1 MKKYLILALVACFAQ
16 QAAAQQTGSF
26 NTTITFNGAN
36 RDLANFVP
44 TDYNAAQEYKLV
56 IGLHGSGD
64 NAANYRNTLV
74 NVSSFAN
81 AFPNTILICPD
92 GGSDL
97 FRDFYQPAGDE
108 LVIEEAISYAIAN
121 YNIDTHNIV
130 LQGFSLGG
138 RSALKYGL
146 EHSDRFKALMLNTP
160 AIQGVKE
167 AANATAFTFDFT
179 NAAALPI
186 YVTLGADD
194 VLYLEPVKRMLAQLA
209 ANNGKFAYKTF
220 STGHLVPNFNNYPY
234 LAFFDQPFS
243 PGADAGIHR
252 LSLPERSC
260 NGMVAASVL
269 LQNTGNAALDSVKLV
284 YGIGNNVDTMV
295 WQQGLAQHQ
304 SVAIDLPVFAAGNV
318 STDNYDF
325 KVEVLSLDQNISDD
339 FADFNTM
346 TANVHIMPGSLNLPF
361 EEQFS
366 NSSSL
371 ERWAFKNSGDYL
383 LPFEFYDEDEAL
395 FSFNSIFIFDNAGTA
410 EEVISPKL
418 DLSAQTAA
426 YLHFNVDYNYVRYTA
441 AVSGID
447 SIFADTLEVL
457 VSKDCG
463 ENYTSVLKRTAAD
476 LSGHD
481 EPLMNPMNLAQVA
494 LDKDETKYRTFTVD
508 MNQFTGQEDVAI
520 KFRYI
525 SGLGGYIYLDDVV
538 VNSSPV
544 SVQDLKTGQL
554 AMQVYPNPTKGLLN
568 IEMKELVRIND
579 IKVYNLLGQV
589 IFEAK
594 GTGGA
599 QQAIGLDHLAEGS
612 YLIKVTT
619 DRGIANAKFLK
630 N

>member
-1 MKKYLILALVACFAQ
+1 MKKYLILVFVACFAQ

-26 NTTITFNGAN
+26 NATITFNGTN

-44 TDYNAAQEYKLV
+44 TDYDASQEYKLIV
-56 IGLHGSGD
+56 GLHGSGD
-64 NAANYRNTLV
+64 NAANYRNALV
-74 NVSSFAN
+74 NALSFAN

-92 GGSDL
+92 GGSDPV
-97 FRDFYQPAGDE
+97 RDFYEPAGDE
-108 LVIEEAISYAIAN
+108 LIIEEAISYAITN

-146 EHSDRFKALMLNTP
+146 EHSARFKALMLNTP

-167 AANATAFTFDFT
+167 AVNAASFTFDFT

-186 YVTLGADD
+186 YVTVGTNDPF
-194 VLYLEPVKRMLAQLA
+194 YIEPINRMVAQLVENNAKVAFKKFSA
-209 ANNGKFAYKTF
+209 AHTIPDFGA
-220 STGHLVPNFNNYPY
+220 YPY
-234 LAFFDQPFS
+234 MTFFDQPFS
-243 PGADAGIHR
+243 PGADAGIYR

-260 NGMVAASVL
+260 DGMVAASVL

-295 WQQGLAQHQ
+295 WQQGLAQYQ
-304 SVAIDLPVFAAGNV
+304 SVTIDLPVFAAGNV
-318 STDNYDF
+318 STDQYDF
-325 KVEVLSLDQNISDD
+325 KVEVLSLDQNITDA
-339 FADFNTM
+339 FTDFNAM
-346 TANVHIMPGSLNLPF
+346 EGVVHIMQETFSLPF
-361 EEQFS
+361 EENFS
-366 NSSSL
+366 MRNDL
-371 ERWAFKNSGDYL
+371 KKWAFNNSGDYW
-383 LPFEFYDEDEAL
+383 LPFDLYEQDSAL
-395 FSFNSIFIFDNAGTA
+395 FSFNSIFALDNAGIA
-410 EEVISPKL
+410 EEVTSPRL
-418 DLSAQTAA
+418 DLSGQTAA

-441 AVSGID
+441 AVLGVD

-457 VSKDCG
+457 VSTDCG
-463 ENYTSVLKRTAAD
+463 ENYTSVFKRTASD

-481 EPLMNPMNLAQVA
+481 APLLNPLGAVQVA
-494 LDKDETKYRTFTVD
+494 LDKDESKYRTFTVD
-508 MNQFTGQEDVAI
+508 MNPFTGQNDVAI

-538 VNSSPV
+538 VNSSPL
-544 SVQDLKTGQL
+544 SVPKLRTGQL
-554 AMQVYPNPTKGLLN
+554 AMQVYPNPTRDMLN

-589 IFEAK
+589 VFEAK
-594 GTGGA
+594 GTGRA
-599 QQAIGLDHLAEGS
+599 QQAIGLDHLADGS

-619 DRGIANAKFLK
+619 DTGIANAKFLK